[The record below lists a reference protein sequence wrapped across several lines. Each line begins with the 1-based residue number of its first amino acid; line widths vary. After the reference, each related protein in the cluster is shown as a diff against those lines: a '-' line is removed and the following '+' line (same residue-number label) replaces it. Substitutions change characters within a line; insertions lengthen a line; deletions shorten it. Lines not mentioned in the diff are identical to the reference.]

1 MSTRVSSRASTTSSA
16 RRYRTKAR
24 TSEVDDMLF
33 GDTTAR
39 KMVSEKQKAPLSEEE
54 TMKFAAGTQLPKHS
68 NVKTNR
74 RKPETVRVITKDLIR
89 DVVVPSEEPQGT
101 SIILPSE
108 KFMQISKKAFTSLE
122 SDKRD
127 ADKKIAYREELQKQ
141 MQERKKVMNQYDL
154 KRKEHV
160 QPNDL
165 EQESRTIAEELIK
178 RSKAKRLEEND
189 EIKRLNELILEAKCH
204 AIRDAQVAEKKQI
217 EEQMKEEQDRLD
229 AMMEIDR
236 VQAIQQQ
243 EEIVRKRKE
252 QRLHGATQI
261 MKQIESNHM
270 AKLLDQ
276 ERKDQEARLLVEN
289 QKKMQMQDLA
299 EIEKKLREQR
309 VLQAE
314 IDIINREH
322 QKQRQLLKEQEKLA
336 DLRVIEYQKKKAQAE
351 AQAEEE
357 YKAQALAKE
366 LEIAKLRAAQEKASD
381 LQAEQDAIRAKRHEE
396 ATEREYRRKVRDEAA
411 KKKIIDEE
419 MGRAR
424 EEQIQA
430 KRHLMA
436 VQAARE
442 RAEFDALN
450 LEQQQEIAKIAAE
463 EEKKHTDR
471 RKYADE
477 VRAQIREREAER
489 IQARKAFFEETI
501 QLDKEIE
508 AKNKQLEEV
517 KLQKLQKLKD
527 SGVPEKYVME
537 VARHTNGG
545 KIKLDEKSA

>member
-1 MSTRVSSRASTTSSA
+1 MSSRVSSRASTTSST
-16 RRYRTKAR
+16 RKYRTKAK

-33 GDTTAR
+33 GNTTAR
-39 KMVSEKQKAPLSEEE
+39 QMVTEKQKAPLRAEE
-54 TMKFAAGTQLPKHS
+54 TVKFAAGTHLPRHS
-68 NVKTNR
+68 NIKTNR

-108 KFMQISKKAFTSLE
+108 KFYQISKKAFTSVE
-122 SDKRD
+122 
-127 ADKKIAYREELQKQ
+127 ADKKERDSKQAYREDLQKQ
-141 MQERKKVMNQYDL
+141 MQERKKIMNQYDL
-154 KRKEHV
+154 KRKDHIK
-160 QPNDL
+160 PNDL

-204 AIRDAQVAEKKQI
+204 AIRDAQVAEKQQI
-217 EEQMKEEQDRLD
+217 EAQMKEEQDRLD

-261 MKQIESNHM
+261 LKQIESNHM

-276 ERKDQEARLLVEN
+276 ERKDQEALLLVEN

-299 EIEKKLREQR
+299 EIEMKIREQR
-309 VLQAE
+309 KLQAE
-314 IDIINREH
+314 IDVINKEH
-322 QKQRQLLKEQEKLA
+322 QKQRQVLKEQEKLA
-336 DLRVIEYQKKKAQAE
+336 DLRVIEYQKKKATAE
-351 AQAEEE
+351 AESETKGKHA
-357 YKAQALAKE
+357 AMIKE

-396 ATEREYRRKVRDEAA
+396 ATEREYRRKVREEAA
-411 KKKIIDEE
+411 KKAVIDAE
-419 MGRAR
+419 MGKAR

-442 RAEFDALN
+442 RAEFDANN

-463 EEKKHTDR
+463 EEKKHRER
-471 RKYADE
+471 RGYADE

-508 AKNKQLEEV
+508 AKNQQLEEV

-527 SGVPEKYVME
+527 SGVPEKYVLE

-545 KIKLDEKSA
+545 KIQLDEKSA